1 MSDSLYGLGIAK
13 NYSMLGLPDNAGMP
27 GAGAWTKDG
36 NVYIREDHYGG
47 KFYVPANHFE
57 QGNFLEFKDRA
68 TAEKANGMSFDE
80 AKSLAPQEQAAQ
92 PGPDKGNSVLDS
104 VPLPSDIRNA
114 DRQGGGIYRKGK
126 RQKPDWVKQSE
137 EQDGMSYSFDEA
149 NGRWIPSG
157 STSAQ

>member
-13 NYSMLGLPDNAGMP
+13 GWSMLGLPDNASMP
-27 GAGAWTKDG
+27 GAGTWTKDG
-36 NVYIREDHYGG
+36 NVYVREDHYGD

-57 QGNFLEFKDRA
+57 QGNFLEFDDRA
-68 TAEKANGMSFDE
+68 TAEKANDLSFEE
-80 AKSLAPQEQAAQ
+80 AKKLTEKGQQAK
-92 PGPDKGNSVLDS
+92 PPPDESDSVLDA
-104 VPLPSDIRNA
+104 VPLDAPPPLPA
-114 DRQGGGIYRKGK
+114 DKGGIYRKGK